1 MYAFQCSGKI
11 IPKESKHWVQM
22 PKLYVQLKKA
32 PPFSRWK
39 SLEAPLAPST
49 TSQPSITEMPRMGS
63 KDSSKM
69 DSPNQTSRST
79 LTNGPT
85 ATTRLLP
92 SGPQNVAK
100 PVDKPKNSPLGSGA
114 GNAAAAVKAGTVV
127 KLVDTC
133 YTGLI
138 NIGNTCY
145 MNSIIQSLSNTQEL
159 RDYLIRESVHSHR
172 SVIQCV
178 YTCSIYCALS
188 KLAYVHIHTCIHMC
202 THTLTHAQTHR
213 HKHTH
218 TTHTYHTHMH
228 MHTLHIH
235 AYFIMGC
242 CV

>member
-1 MYAFQCSGKI
+1 MYMYTFQCSGKI

-92 SGPQNVAK
+92 GGPQNVAK
-100 PVDKPKNSPLGSGA
+100 PVDKPKTSPHGVGA
-114 GNAAAAVKAGTVV
+114 GNAAAAMKAGTVV

-145 MNSIIQSLSNTQEL
+145 MNSIIQSLSNTHEL
-159 RDYLIRESVHSHR
+159 RDYLICEFVHR
-172 SVIQCV
+172 NVIVQC
-178 YTCSIYCALS
+178 I
-188 KLAYVHIHTCIHMC
+188 C
-202 THTLTHAQTHR
+202 TV
-213 HKHTH
+213 HTH
-218 TTHTYHTHMH
+218 LY
-228 MHTLHIH
+228 I
-235 AYFIMGC
+235 
-242 CV
+242 